1 MIKINSFILNE
12 LNGSTRLIN
21 GSGSGQDFSTRLIN
35 ELGSGWKILNLFK
48 EHESDRSDSFS
59 SSGSSVT
66 KPLWAVLT
74 MAACI

>member
-35 ELGSGWKILNLFK
+35 ELGSG
-48 EHESDRSDSFS
+48 
-59 SSGSSVT
+59 
-66 KPLWAVLT
+66 
-74 MAACI
+74 